1 MPESA
6 DNLIVN
12 FIDFATPGELGN
24 PPSCS
29 PTPTISTFI
38 GPVRRAGVVPDDNT
52 PLIAGESR
60 TNSFSSL
67 TVLTQI

>member
-12 FIDFATPGELGN
+12 FIDFATGELGN

-29 PTPTISTFI
+29 PTPTIPTFI
-38 GPVRRAGVVPDDNT
+38 GPMRRAGVVPDDNA
-52 PLIAGESR
+52 PLTAGKSR